1 MSEHLRKPDWLKI
14 RLGGNEQFTRTKS
27 IVESHCLHTICTSG
41 KCPNMGECWSRGT
54 ATFMIAGDICTRS
67 CRFCNT
73 LTGKPL
79 PLDPKEPAN
88 VAESI
93 RLMNLKHAVI
103 TSVDRDDLPDLGA
116 QHWVD
121 TIRTIKAVNPETT
134 VEVLIPDF
142 QGRLELVDKVVA
154 AAPEIISHNMETVR
168 RISPEVRSAA
178 KYEVSL
184 SVLARIAAQGVVAKT
199 GIMVGLG
206 ETVEEV
212 CELMDDVRAAGVS
225 VLTIGQYLQPSR
237 KNIPV
242 KEYVT
247 PEQFESYKSIALQKG
262 FKKVESAPL
271 ITLKNTYDGENI
283 SLYSLLCYK
292 GKKGGKGMNK
302 VKRSLDNQAIGL
314 VPLLL
319 FMFLDNYFSYL
330 LSFIIGVTFCFVCIF
345 LFQILSKDKVY
356 QFLLLPAA
364 TTLVLYSIFLCL
376 RLEPVLFIYSPLITE
391 VLLVVVLAFLGFA
404 KRTILRRIRTS
415 QHPTYKRTLMRTT
428 LNEFFFVAQLIQNLY
443 TLHLFIIL
451 VYSILPET
459 MQSVR
464 MERFLYRELGI
475 VIGVF
480 LILYEQ
486 IRISMMQGSL
496 RKEMWLPVL
505 NDGGKVIGCIA
516 RSVSRSLPKKYY
528 HPVVRV
534 AVIYQGMLYLVNRGK
549 KSFVSPDTIDYP
561 FYSYVLF
568 RHSIES
574 TVRETMG
581 GLGEKEDVMPR
592 FLIRYTFENEKVK
605 HLVNLYVMC
614 VRSEKVMDQIKQP
627 NGKLWTSKQIEENL
641 GSGVFS
647 EYFEQEF
654 AYLQNTVLLAE
665 NFCCAGC

>member
-1 MSEHLRKPDWLKI
+1 
-14 RLGGNEQFTRTKS
+14 
-27 IVESHCLHTICTSG
+27 
-41 KCPNMGECWSRGT
+41 
-54 ATFMIAGDICTRS
+54 
-67 CRFCNT
+67 
-73 LTGKPL
+73 
-79 PLDPKEPAN
+79 
-88 VAESI
+88 
-93 RLMNLKHAVI
+93 
-103 TSVDRDDLPDLGA
+103 
-116 QHWVD
+116 
-121 TIRTIKAVNPETT
+121 
-134 VEVLIPDF
+134 
-142 QGRLELVDKVVA
+142 
-154 AAPEIISHNMETVR
+154 
-168 RISPEVRSAA
+168 
-178 KYEVSL
+178 
-184 SVLARIAAQGVVAKT
+184 
-199 GIMVGLG
+199 
-206 ETVEEV
+206 
-212 CELMDDVRAAGVS
+212 
-225 VLTIGQYLQPSR
+225 
-237 KNIPV
+237 
-242 KEYVT
+242 
-247 PEQFESYKSIALQKG
+247 
-262 FKKVESAPL
+262 
-271 ITLKNTYDGENI
+271 
-283 SLYSLLCYK
+283 
-292 GKKGGKGMNK
+292 MNK

-647 EYFEQEF
+647 EYCEQEF